1 MVLLSGTSRLSKA
14 KDVSEST
21 QEAACSAYQSQ
32 RSLWDT
38 VKVLGT
44 ARIAGW
50 PWLSVVALVS
60 PIQATHLSPTLSL
73 CFQSTLLALVFHPN
87 PKRGSLIG
95 K

>member
-1 MVLLSGTSRLSKA
+1 MSH
-14 KDVSEST
+14 EST

-60 PIQATHLSPTLSL
+60 PIQASPPPSL

-87 PKRGSLIG
+87 PKRGSLTG